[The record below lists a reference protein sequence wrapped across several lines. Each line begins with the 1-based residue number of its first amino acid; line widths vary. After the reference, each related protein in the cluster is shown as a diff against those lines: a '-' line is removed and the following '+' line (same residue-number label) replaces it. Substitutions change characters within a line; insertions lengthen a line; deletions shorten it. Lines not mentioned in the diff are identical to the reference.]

1 MTIHMRIS
9 QTLLLIALVIA
20 WSPPGKAQDLLPP
33 LNEPPSG
40 VALPGK
46 FIGFDL
52 ASPALSEQMDFYRSV
67 FGWSYRAPSP
77 SEDGYVLVLND
88 GRPIGGMFGYDPPQ
102 GEQDGAVWLC
112 LMSVS
117 NVDDAVRAAEANGGT
132 LELGPADVPRRG
144 RHALLRD
151 PAGAVFGVLRSD
163 SGDPPDAEV
172 PIGGFIWV
180 DLFARDPGSMSSFYT
195 ALAPYETETR
205 PVTDNV
211 VRLLLN
217 AHGMPR
223 AGIVPVDEEANR
235 SAWVPYVRVADVE
248 ATLERVV
255 QGGGF
260 AIIVPDKAIL
270 DGKVAVFVDPNG
282 AVTGIVEW
290 SYGAEVGS

>member
-20 WSPPGKAQDLLPP
+20 WTPPGKAQDLLPP

-46 FIGFDL
+46 FVGFDL

-117 NVDDAVRAAEANGGT
+117 NVDDAVRTAEANGGT

-180 DLFARDPGSMSSFYT
+180 DLFARDPGSMRSFYT

-290 SYGAEVGS
+290 SYGAEGGS